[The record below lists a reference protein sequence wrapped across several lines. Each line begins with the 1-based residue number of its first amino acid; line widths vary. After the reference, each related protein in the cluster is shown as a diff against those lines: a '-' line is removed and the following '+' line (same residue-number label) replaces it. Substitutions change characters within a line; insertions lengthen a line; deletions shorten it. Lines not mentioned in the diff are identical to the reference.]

1 MDNYF
6 SAEAM
11 DSFNEQLI
19 SVKKD
24 AKTKAIQ
31 IAIYVVAALLII
43 GLGFFAYIQ
52 PIFSMFAFL
61 LIFGVG
67 YLAYFLASKLN
78 VEYEYSVTNGEVDVD
93 AIIAQ
98 KKRQRI
104 ITFKA
109 SEIESVKFCKG
120 GQSSEAFSLRCCDTN
135 EDFYIIAARDKNGNL
150 KKVAM
155 APNEKL
161 QSAMKKYMQYQVKID
176 AFNGN

>member
-1 MDNYF
+1 
-6 SAEAM
+6 M

-19 SVKKD
+19 AVKKD

-31 IAIYVVAALLII
+31 IAIYVIAALFII
-43 GLGFFAYIQ
+43 GLGFLAYIQ
-52 PIFSMFAFL
+52 PIFSMFII
-61 LIFGVG
+61 LIAVGVG

-78 VEYEYSVTNGEVDVD
+78 IEYEYSVTNGEVDVD
-93 AIIAQ
+93 VIIA
-98 KKRQRI
+98 KNKRKRL

-120 GQSSEAFSLRCCDTN
+120 GQTSTEQFSLCCCDTT
-135 EDFYIIAARDKNGNL
+135 EDFYIIAARDKNGNI

-161 QSAMKKYMQYQVKID
+161 QNAMKKYMSYQVKID